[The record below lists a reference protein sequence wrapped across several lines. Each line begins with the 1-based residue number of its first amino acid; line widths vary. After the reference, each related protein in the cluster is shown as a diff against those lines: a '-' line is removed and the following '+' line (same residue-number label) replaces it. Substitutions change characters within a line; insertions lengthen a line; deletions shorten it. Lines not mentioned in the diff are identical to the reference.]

1 MDAWNWICRIDL
13 FACVINLNC
22 PCVMLCTSGV
32 SAAKMDWKEEK
43 VDLYLLTAVAGVS
56 RYYSFLLGT
65 DAGTDESTEL

>member
-13 FACVINLNC
+13 FACVINSNC

-43 VDLYLLTAVAGVS
+43 VVIFADGS
-56 RYYSFLLGT
+56 SRGIRYYSFLLGT
-65 DAGTDESTEL
+65 DAGADESTEL